1 MLLLAAFDFLP
12 EQDHYFF
19 SPALKKSNGQTTD
32 SSSYKFFYH
41 LWAVVGV
48 GRG

>member
-19 SPALKKSNGQTTD
+19 SPALKESIGQTTD